1 MKYFKNISDSENN
14 NIINNN
20 VDNVMNR
27 SIGENRVNISNF
39 LNNEYI
45 NICMKWYRLYNFLLD
60 GRDAEIIWFGL

>member
-1 MKYFKNISDSENN
+1 MLINPNCYLFREFRMKYFKNISDSENN

-45 NICMKWYRLYNFLLD
+45 NICMK
-60 GRDAEIIWFGL
+60 